1 MAPRAGGAVPGLDF
15 RRAIAYH
22 VPFQARVAQWIE
34 RRFPKPQAAGSIPA
48 VGAVLVPAVTLVY
61 LDGMTYFMLLAFAL
75 WVFSYAVRHL
85 PYEDGWSGD
94 DGDEAEF

>member
-1 MAPRAGGAVPGLDF
+1 
-15 RRAIAYH
+15 
-22 VPFQARVAQWIE
+22 
-34 RRFPKPQAAGSIPA
+34 

-75 WVFSYAVRHL
+75 WAFSYAVRHL